1 MSNNYNSALEELDR
15 LQSNYNLRDPRTAPS
30 EVEKIVAEEMSRAG
44 LKPAS
49 PKSEHRNEE
58 YRARVYAAA
67 EKFVV
72 AHPVSDLMN
81 GFEPSAAN
89 ERLLFDWI
97 EENGMDGTEPHH
109 FELAFAALRGR
120 LVRPAKPNRSGGQ
133 IRKVDGITISH
144 DSLDRLS
151 AKELDKLL
159 QNPRAVQL
167 INELPPRSR

>member
-1 MSNNYNSALEELDR
+1 MSSHNPALEELDR
-15 LQSNYNLRDPRTAPS
+15 LESNYRLQDSRTAPS
-30 EVEKIVAEEMSRAG
+30 EVERIVAEEMSRAG

-49 PKSEHRNEE
+49 AKSEQRNEE

-67 EKFVV
+67 EKFVNS
-72 AHPVSDLMN
+72 HPASDLVN
-81 GFEPSAAN
+81 GFEPCASN

-97 EENGMDGTEPHH
+97 AENGMDGTQPHH
-109 FELAFAALRGR
+109 FELAFAALRTN
-120 LVRPAKPNRSGGQ
+120 LVQPVKSNRSGGQ
-133 IRKVDGITISH
+133 IRKVNGITISH

-151 AKELDKLL
+151 AKELDKLM